1 VIQDLV
7 DEPAQLERFETAL
20 HDALRRAQ
28 ERGELDAPDDRRALA
43 RFLVTVVQGMRVVG
57 NGDVVEVA
65 LRALGGSP
73 RSPPLSPTGQG
84 RS

>member
-28 ERGELDAPDDRRALA
+28 ERGELDAR
-43 RFLVTVVQGMRVVG
+43 TIG
-57 NGDVVEVA
+57 
-65 LRALGGSP
+65 
-73 RSPPLSPTGQG
+73 G
-84 RS
+84 RSRASSSPSCRACAWSETATWSR